1 MKKIILAV
9 FILLFV
15 FACSNDLANVKTP
28 TRRATPQGT
37 TATAQGVR

>member
-1 MKKIILAV
+1 MKKIVLAV
-9 FILLFV
+9 FIFLFV
-15 FACSNDLANVKTP
+15 FACSNPNIEAP